1 LREFA
6 AAFIVS
12 LLGFIIGG
20 VVGNI
25 QIHSFF
31 PYAWYGLLIALGL
44 YIAVRV
50 GADIGDIFD

>member
-1 LREFA
+1 MAEFV
-6 AAFIVS
+6 AAFLVF

-50 GADIGDIFD
+50 GADIGRYF